1 MQLTRLF
8 FLGSM
13 VLAGLPGCSYLM
25 GDDGPFRD
33 RQGDYLVSPT
43 IAPMTIPPELD
54 SFTLDELYVV
64 PPPLPEDRP
73 VFVRAPAPRPL
84 DTNIRE
90 GVVVQRFGDRRWIVI
105 GAEPAQ
111 VWPRLR
117 DYWSTAQIPVASED
131 PVQLIMETVW
141 VGEEGSRNKYQ
152 VRIEP
157 GLHAGNSEVY
167 VLQVG
172 ESYVADPSAPV
183 NWPANS
189 ANLELE
195 HAMLDEVS
203 VYLADRTDLYRASS
217 VSLLAGSLEAES
229 KASIVRTGDGETLQL
244 RIDFDRAWSQVG
256 QALNNAEIEV
266 ASSDRDEAYY
276 AVLFTGVEEEDDDS
290 PGFFRG
296 LFTSEDESGETPA
309 FTVRLVTEEGHI
321 SVIAEQT
328 EGSADSA
335 ELRDQ
340 LIRVLHTN
348 LI

>member
-1 MQLTRLF
+1 MQVIRAI
-8 FLGSM
+8 FLGT
-13 VLAGLPGCSYLM
+13 GLVSALSGCSYLT
-25 GDDGPFRD
+25 GDDGMFRD
-33 RQGDYLVSPT
+33 RQGDYLAAPT
-43 IAPMTIPPELD
+43 VAPMVIPANLD

-64 PPPLPEDRP
+64 PPALPEDKP
-73 VFVRAPAPRPL
+73 TFVQAPAPRPL

-117 DYWSTAQIPVASED
+117 DYWSTAGIELAAED
-131 PVQLIMETVW
+131 PVSLVMETTW
-141 VGEEGSRNKYQ
+141 QGEAGSRSKYQ

-172 ESYVADPSAPV
+172 ESYVTDPAASI

-189 ANLELE
+189 ASLELE
-195 HAMLDEVS
+195 HAMLDSVS

-229 KASIVRTGDGETLQL
+229 KASIVRTGDGETLLL

-256 QALNNAEIEV
+256 QALSNAEIEV
-266 ASSDRDEAYY
+266 TDSARDESYY
-276 AVLFTGVEEEDDDS
+276 SVVYTGVSEEDE
-290 PGFFRG
+290 PGFFGR
-296 LFTSEDESGETPA
+296 LFGGGDDNDGVIPA
-309 FTVRLVTEEGHI
+309 FTIRLITTEGLVT
-321 SVIAEQT
+321 VIAEQT
-328 EGSADSA
+328 AGEVGDG

-340 LIRVLHTN
+340 LIRALN
-348 LI
+348 NSLI